1 MHRSASTKILSD
13 DELMMNASPVK
24 RQNKGQRRSTT
35 VQVIINAKRKIM
47 MVMWIRE
54 QSEQHPTY
62 LHAALL
68 FPKFF
73 HIVLFHLTLQ
83 KLL

>member
-1 MHRSASTKILSD
+1 
-13 DELMMNASPVK
+13 
-24 RQNKGQRRSTT
+24 
-35 VQVIINAKRKIM
+35 M

-54 QSEQHPTY
+54 QSEQHPIY